1 MIDVLV
7 TSAFEPELQG
17 LGLPLARICT
27 VGSRRVLACTLGVGP
42 LAAAATAASLLAREP
57 AALVLFVGTAGVFP
71 ASRDRFRVGGIAAA
85 SSTALVDVA
94 VLRHQAER
102 PTLQTSTFA
111 LQPIF
116 ADARPHADPLR
127 ASVATTTAIT
137 VDDDLARE
145 LGASGFDLES
155 LELAGVAAASLG
167 AGVPCASV
175 LGISNVVGSEG
186 RAEWR
191 ANHVAA
197 ARAACDRVAAWL
209 VGNP

>member
-7 TSAFEPELQG
+7 ASAFEPELEG
-17 LGLPLARICT
+17 LGVPFGRICN
-27 VGSRRVLACTLGVGP
+27 VGTRRVLACALGVGP
-42 LAAAATAASLLAREP
+42 LAAAATAATLLARQP

-71 ASRDRFRVGGIAAA
+71 AARGHFRVGGIAAA
-85 SSTALVDVA
+85 ASTALVDVA
-94 VLRHQAER
+94 VLRSQAER
-102 PTLQTSTFA
+102 PTLQTSTFV
-111 LQPIF
+111 LEPIF
-116 ADARPHADPLR
+116 AEGDAAPAR

-175 LGISNVVGSEG
+175 LGISNLVGSTG

-197 ARAACDRVAAWL
+197 ARAACARVAAWL
-209 VGNP
+209 VGSS